1 MGKQTPDKLKKAPD
15 INGNSNSNVELTIYS
30 QNLALVKEKREINL
44 KTGIQSVEYTNVAT
58 EIDPT
63 SIIVE
68 TLEDENTVILEQ
80 NYEYDLESNSKLLD
94 KYLGREII
102 VTDKEGFAHT
112 GKLLSHD
119 SGIVLHRKDKNIVS
133 LPEISKIEFSDI
145 ETVFTKPTLI
155 WKIDSLNSGKQDF
168 LISYLTSGISW
179 KAEYVVKINEDN
191 TKADVKSWVIIDNKA
206 GTNFENAKIQLVAG
220 EIHRVYTPQPKAM
233 YLRGVAEKLTP
244 ASADSFIEEGLF
256 EYHLYSLE
264 RPTTLK
270 NNQGKQI
277 SFISANNVLIE
288 KELVFD
294 IWKGEKIQ
302 VILKTENS
310 KKKGLGLPLPGGL
323 VRIYKADS
331 EESLQFLGEDQIE
344 HIPEEGII
352 KITVGNAFDIKG
364 KRIQT
369 NYEKISDTLERLT
382 YEITINNSKPEVQ
395 NLTVIEHLSGDWKI
409 IENSDPYEKIDAFTV
424 EFKVSIAASGVKTIT
439 YTVENKLQPPVR

>member
-1 MGKQTPDKLKKAPD
+1 MGKQTLDKMKKAPD
-15 INGNSNSNVELTIYS
+15 SNSIIELTIYS

-44 KTGIQSVEYTNVAT
+44 KTGTQNIEYTNVAT

-68 TLEDENTVILEQ
+68 ALADENTVILEQ
-80 NYEYDLESNSKLLD
+80 DYEYDLESNSKLLD

-119 SGIVLHRKDKNIVS
+119 SGIVLYRKEKNIVS
-133 LPEISKIEFSDI
+133 LPEISTIEFPDI
-145 ETVFTKPTLI
+145 ENIFTKPTLI
-155 WKIDSLNSGKQDF
+155 WKINSLNSGKRDF
-168 LISYLTSGISW
+168 LISYLTGGISW
-179 KAEYVVKINEDN
+179 KAEYVIKINEDY
-191 TKADVKSWVIIDNKA
+191 TKADIKSWAIIENRA
-206 GTNFENAKIQLVAG
+206 GTDFENAKIQLVAG
-220 EIHRVYTPQPKAM
+220 EIHRIYTPQPKAM
-233 YLRGVAEKLTP
+233 YLKGTVEKLVST
-244 ASADSFIEEGLF
+244 SAGGFIEEGLF
-256 EYHLYSLE
+256 EYHLYNLE

-277 SFISANNVLIE
+277 SFFSANNVPIE
-288 KELVFD
+288 KELVLD

-323 VRIYKADS
+323 VRIYKTDS
-331 EESLQFLGEDQIE
+331 EERLQFLGEDQIE
-344 HIPEEGII
+344 HTPEEGKI

-364 KRIQT
+364 KRVQT
-369 NYEKISDTLERLT
+369 NYEKINDTLERFT
-382 YEITINNSKPEVQ
+382 FEITVNNIKPEVQ

-409 IENSDPYEKIDAFTV
+409 IQSSNPYEKIDAYTV
-424 EFKVSIAASGVKTIT
+424 EFKILIPAEGIKTLA
-439 YTVENKLQPPVR
+439 YSVENKLQPPVR